1 MKSGS
6 RTIISKGHDAGLRN
20 YVLRNDV
27 QMRGP
32 CTLTS
37 FFSVFNGNIKE
48 FCIFRYDRE
57 MKPLLQMY
65 IVLRKIKGS
74 DTTEMLLCPTAI
86 VLREGFRHS
95 Q

>member
-6 RTIISKGHDAGLRN
+6 RTIISKGDDAGLRI

-32 CTLTS
+32 CTLTR
-37 FFSVFNGNIKE
+37 FFSVFNGSIRE
-48 FCIFRYDRE
+48 FCIFRYYRE

-65 IVLRKIKGS
+65 IVLRKIKES
-74 DTTEMLLCPTAI
+74 DTSETLLCPTAI
-86 VLREGFRHS
+86 ALPKGFRHS